1 MLTEHVV
8 GTVAISAD
16 INQRSRSEGVGQK
29 GMYRSHSDNKQSRR
43 RGRDG
48 DEGVRGWW
56 GGTSGEREALLSSAL

>member
-1 MLTEHVV
+1 
-8 GTVAISAD
+8 
-16 INQRSRSEGVGQK
+16 
-29 GMYRSHSDNKQSRR
+29 MYRSHSDNKQSRR